1 MSKNELGRVEVLARV
16 KSKQLRVVDA
26 ALLLRVSYRQA
37 KRLWKLYRE
46 EGAAGLKHR
55 SAGRPSHRAYEAKF
69 RRKVLRLVR
78 EKYSGAVGERFGPTL
93 TTEHLESEDDLKVD
107 AETLRRWMLA
117 EGLWSRERKRR
128 RHRQRRARKEH
139 FGELVQMD
147 GSFHAWLEERGP
159 EGCLIDMVDD
169 ATNATWA
176 QLGEQETI
184 WAAADALRAWME
196 RYGVPL
202 ALYVDWKNLYKRPA
216 TPGERM
222 RGEEPITQFGR
233 MCRKL
238 GIGLIAA
245 SSPQAK
251 GRVERVHGTHQDR
264 LVKKLRRKGIVSHE
278 AANVYLR
285 SEYLAEHNRRFA
297 RVAASKE
304 DYHRRAPRAT
314 ELDRILRLETERT
327 VSEDWVVRYDNRF
340 FQLEPQSQSYAPTRS
355 KVLVCEGRYGG
366 LAIEYRG
373 RPLRWR
379 EIDAP
384 AKLQIFDTPVRK
396 ARPRMPISVKKRKWA
411 PPAQT
416 IRGIQRSA
424 ARCRSAP
431 PSWPPPRR
439 ARRWPGPPLRPKRS
453 ALRAPQGC
461 APDQA
466 SKTEGCRRSSEMGI
480 VVPGASGRELFR
492 GKAPRKEKEA
502 EQKKGTFLTR

>member
-1 MSKNELGRVEVLARV
+1 
-16 KSKQLRVVDA
+16 
-26 ALLLRVSYRQA
+26 
-37 KRLWKLYRE
+37 
-46 EGAAGLKHR
+46 
-55 SAGRPSHRAYEAKF
+55 
-69 RRKVLRLVR
+69 
-78 EKYSGAVGERFGPTL
+78 
-93 TTEHLESEDDLKVD
+93 LESEDDLQVD

-169 ATNATWA
+169 ASNTTWA

-233 MCRKL
+233 MCRNL
-238 GIGLIAA
+238 GIELIAA

-355 KVLVCEGRYGG
+355 KVLVCEARYGG

-379 EIDAP
+379 EIVAP
-384 AKLQIFDTPVRK
+384 AKPQDLDTPVRK
-396 ARPRMPISVKKRKWA
+396 ALPHMPISVKKRKWT
-411 PPAQT
+411 PPANHPWHQAV
-416 IRGIQRSA
+416 RREVQKRVSKLA
-424 ARCRSAP
+424 A
-431 PSWPPPRR
+431 
-439 ARRWPGPPLRPKRS
+439 
-453 ALRAPQGC
+453 
-461 APDQA
+461 
-466 SKTEGCRRSSEMGI
+466 T
-480 VVPGASGRELFR
+480 
-492 GKAPRKEKEA
+492 APRTTLA
-502 EQKKGTFLTR
+502 WPSASP